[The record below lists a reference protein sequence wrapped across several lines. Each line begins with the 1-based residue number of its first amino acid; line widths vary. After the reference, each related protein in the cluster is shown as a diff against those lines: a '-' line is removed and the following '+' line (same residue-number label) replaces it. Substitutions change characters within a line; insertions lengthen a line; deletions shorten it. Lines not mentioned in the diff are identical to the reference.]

1 MNLLYPPSKRYA
13 EVLRKVTCDHWVPEE
28 RRNSHQAWLVCV
40 LNGVRLS
47 YGTHDGGNEW
57 NSARNFA
64 ADMEKACGCKLID
77 HRNRR
82 RSRKAFRPSGYT
94 PKKSSNECEIAEE
107 IEALIAEWDAIEALF
122 ESAVMSGERPDD
134 ALGMALRRQQIAAR
148 LEELYKPVPASKFP
162 LAELD

>member
-1 MNLLYPPSKRYA
+1 MKLDFPPSKRYA
-13 EVLRKVTCDHWVPEE
+13 EVLSKITCDHWVCEG
-28 RRNSHQAWLVCV
+28 RNDHQAFIRCI

-64 ADMEKACGCKLID
+64 ADMEKACGCRLID

-94 PKKSSNECEIAEE
+94 PRKSQTEREISDE
-107 IEALIAEWDAIEALF
+107 ITVLVAEWDAIEDIF
-122 ESAVMSGERPDD
+122 ERAVMDGERPDD
-134 ALGMALRRQQIAAR
+134 ALGMAIRRQQIAAR
-148 LEELYKPVPASKFP
+148 LEELYKPIPATKFP
-162 LAELD
+162 LQPVP